1 MKILLLGENFM
12 IRMSVS
18 AHTKILSLAMLVAA
32 FIFAS
37 GIAYA
42 VQIFDLT
49 NTNTNPAI
57 DITVRVTVSDGCA
70 GAGDCTLRLQFISD
84 NLTNTPLGFDQFGY
98 NSGTLNS
105 PLLNPAAQDGW
116 SNANCP
122 AGPGGCQM
130 DGFGRF
136 TAEVDEPAGED
147 LDITFILASDD
158 NDYPFN
164 ANNGNFAV
172 HIRYGDNCS
181 LFVSNGTS
189 NDTAGGSG
197 CSIETDGAS
206 PTDVDG
212 ASPTDVVPEPSTLLV
227 FGAGLIVINRFARK
241 SK

>member
-1 MKILLLGENFM
+1 M
-12 IRMSVS
+12 IRISIS
-18 AHTKILSLAMLVAA
+18 AFTKIRSLAMFVAA

-37 GIAYA
+37 GTTYA

-49 NTNTNPAI
+49 NTNANPAI

-70 GAGDCTLRLQFISD
+70 GAGDCTLRVQFISD

-105 PLLNPAAQDGW
+105 PVLNPATQNGW

-130 DGFGRF
+130 DGFGTF
-136 TAEVDEPAGED
+136 TAEVDEPAGQD
-147 LDITFILASDD
+147 LDIAFILASDD

-164 ANNGNFAV
+164 ANGGNFAV

-181 LFVSNGTS
+181 LFVSNGTTGS
-189 NDTAGGSG
+189 SDGGSG
-197 CSIETDGAS
+197 CTTETTDGGAS
-206 PTDVDG
+206 PTD
-212 ASPTDVVPEPSTLLV
+212 TVPEPSTLLV
-227 FGAGLIVINRFARK
+227 FGAGLIVMSRFARK